1 MENNQQDRD
10 EVLIAFHKE
19 CDIPTRA
26 DVERWAERFPRF
38 ANDIRDHAAIR
49 IAMLADADEEPA
61 ELGEVMIA
69 RSRSRMQAAIYAAEE
84 AARSG
89 SKAGATFSQLITGAG
104 LTQAELARR
113 LPIKRA
119 IVADLVAGRMLDP
132 RPRFTTSVTRELG
145 ISLEQFNVAYAS
157 AIRSPSLGGR
167 AKSQGQP
174 AANQRHYD
182 DIIRTSG
189 MEDDQIAYWLEQ
201 S

>member
-1 MENNQQDRD
+1 MDNIQQARD
-10 EVLIAFHKE
+10 DVLIAFHEE

-26 DVERWAERFPRF
+26 DVERWAERYPRF
-38 ANDIRDHAAIR
+38 AADIRDHAAVR

-61 ELGEVMIA
+61 ELDDVMIA
-69 RSRSRMQAAIYAAEE
+69 RSRSRLQAAIFAAEE
-84 AARSG
+84 AAGGDSTV
-89 SKAGATFSQLITGAG
+89 GATFSELISGAG
-104 LTQAELARR
+104 LSQAELARR

-145 ISLEQFNVAYAS
+145 ISLEQFNVAYAR

-182 DIIRTSG
+182 DIIRSSG
-189 MEDDQIAYWLEQ
+189 MDDDQMTYWLEEI
-201 S
+201 